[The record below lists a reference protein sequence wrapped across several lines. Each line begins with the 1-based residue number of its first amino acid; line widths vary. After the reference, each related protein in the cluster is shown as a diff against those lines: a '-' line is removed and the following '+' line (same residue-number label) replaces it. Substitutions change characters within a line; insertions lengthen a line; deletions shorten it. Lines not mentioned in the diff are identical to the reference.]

1 MLFLINELF
10 IPALESAIN
19 ALVRFVQTKA
29 FWITLGVVV
38 TAIFG
43 ISVVTDL
50 SMREVVMFDNIS
62 NMWGLMDTDD
72 AAGATVDSGATVD
85 KYRGGATPHS
95 Q

>member
-19 ALVRFVQTKA
+19 ALVRFIQTKA
-29 FWITLGVVV
+29 FWITLGIVLATV
-38 TAIFG
+38 FG
-43 ISVVTDL
+43 ISATTDIP
-50 SMREVVMFDNIS
+50 MREVVTFDNIS

-72 AAGATVDSGATVD
+72 AAGSTGYGGATFD